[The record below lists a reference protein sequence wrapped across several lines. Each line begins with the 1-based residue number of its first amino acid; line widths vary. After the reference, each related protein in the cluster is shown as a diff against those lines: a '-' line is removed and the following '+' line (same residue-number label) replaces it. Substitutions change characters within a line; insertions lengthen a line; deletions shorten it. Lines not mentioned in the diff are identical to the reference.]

1 MRTRH
6 KALTALA
13 VLAAALGAVT
23 GPAALAAPEAA
34 APAEP
39 PGTQVSIETFAAKCL
54 DVQTPD
60 SGAPLVQADCD
71 NTSRTQRFWVNTVA
85 GGVEIRT
92 ADNLCLDLEAA
103 KRGNGTRIIQYPCG
117 TLPRFSQ
124 TFLTFPAAGD
134 ATLSTIHTI
143 DLRCFDVANADEAA
157 GAGIIQFTCS
167 GDSNQ
172 SFRLREV

>member
-13 VLAAALGAVT
+13 VLATTLGAVT
-23 GPAALAAPEAA
+23 GSAALAAPDA
-34 APAEP
+34 APPAYP
-39 PGTQVSIETFAAKCL
+39 PGTQVTIETFAAKCL
-54 DVQTPD
+54 DVRTPD

-71 NTSRTQRFWVNTVA
+71 NTARTQRFWVNTVA

-92 ADNLCLDLEAA
+92 AENLCLDLEAA

-124 TFLTFPAAGD
+124 TLLTFPAAAD
-134 ATLSTIHTI
+134 AGLSTLHTI
-143 DLRCFDVANADEAA
+143 ELRCFDVENADDAA
-157 GAGIIQFTCS
+157 GAGIIQFSCN

-172 SFRLREV
+172 SFKLREI

>member
-13 VLAAALGAVT
+13 VLAAAVGVIT

-34 APAEP
+34 VSADP
-39 PGTQVSIETFAAKCL
+39 PGTQVSVETFASKCL
-54 DVQTPD
+54 DVRTED

-71 NTSRTQRFWVNTVA
+71 SNSRTQRFWVNTVS

-92 ADNLCLDLEAA
+92 AGNLCLDLEAA

-117 TLPRFSQ
+117 TLPRFTQ
-124 TFLTFPAAGD
+124 TFLTFPTG
-134 ATLSTIHTI
+134 TGLSTIHTV
-143 DLRCFDVANADEAA
+143 DLRCFDVENADEAA
-157 GAGIIQFTCS
+157 GAGIIQYSCS

-172 SFRLREV
+172 SFRLREI

>member
-13 VLAAALGAVT
+13 VMAAALGVVT
-23 GPAALAAPEAA
+23 GAGAQAAPESAVQDD
-34 APAEP
+34 P
-39 PGTQVSIETFAAKCL
+39 PGTQVTVETFAAKCL
-54 DVQTPD
+54 DVRTPD

-71 NTSRTQRFWVNTVA
+71 PASRTQRFWVNTVA
-85 GGVEIRT
+85 GGVEFRT

-117 TLPRFSQ
+117 TQPRFSQ
-124 TFLTFPAAGD
+124 TFLTFPAGEG
-134 ATLSTIHTI
+134 LSTIHTI
-143 DLRCFDVANADEAA
+143 DLRCFDVENADDAA
-157 GAGIIQFTCS
+157 GAGIIQYGCS
-167 GDSNQ
+167 GNSNQ